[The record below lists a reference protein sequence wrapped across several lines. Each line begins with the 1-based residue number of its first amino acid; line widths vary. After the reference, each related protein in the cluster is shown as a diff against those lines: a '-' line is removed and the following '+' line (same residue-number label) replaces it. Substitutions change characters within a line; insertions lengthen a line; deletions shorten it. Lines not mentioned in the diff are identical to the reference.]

1 MILLRVAVDALKA
14 IAGGIC
20 RIDMNDNIGEVR
32 KMMQNFMP
40 GHLRHLMTFADQ

>member
-20 RIDMNDNIGEVR
+20 KIDMNDNIGEVR
-32 KMMQNFMP
+32 KNDAKFHAGP
-40 GHLRHLMTFADQ
+40 SAPSHDLR